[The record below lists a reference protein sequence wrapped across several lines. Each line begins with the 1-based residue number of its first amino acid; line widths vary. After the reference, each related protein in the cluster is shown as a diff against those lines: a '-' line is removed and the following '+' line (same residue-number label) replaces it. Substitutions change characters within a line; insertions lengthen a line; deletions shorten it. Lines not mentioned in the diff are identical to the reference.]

1 MEKSKGTTLFRILVI
16 VLLAANLAVSTLV
29 YVRLGR
35 SGQDVPKETGAVS
48 EETVKA
54 ADSAEMTAVP
64 ETPEAPETASDA
76 PVYDYTW
83 AYSRSDRVEISR
95 LRTEEDAQAGE
106 SCWIFRITLPGA
118 EEDMVLTEIQINDMI
133 DGKITA
139 EHSAPE
145 WIDHLDDL
153 NGLPRGET
161 TVLPASGSL
170 YWEDAHPYTED
181 FNGRE
186 YRFIFT
192 ASGGEVSYSYIYELD
207 GSPASRTAAQT
218 PADYSTDNGRDL
230 AALRCDAGFEIEV
243 FEGVYWVNASALGK
257 TRFTNAQVYRLLSD
271 TPEEKQAE
279 ISTLYE
285 ALQLYQISDFRS
297 ADDNIRIEENGI
309 DWEYHTPG
317 RLAVENNRGCC
328 ATDSAWLRYILDG
341 DYDELGYISTSQ
353 RDGSGHIYNYIRDGE
368 WYYIIDLTHYR
379 NDADIGLTT
388 VIENGDIDSYM
399 RSDRVLGNIHRT
411 KDLRCFV
418 NYVQDAFNDPPGLMF
433 RLTCENVPPIDG
445 VSTGNGIA
453 ITHPESYEPYITCIF
468 DDPSD
473 TLTHTYAPDP
483 TRDPYK

>member
-1 MEKSKGTTLFRILVI
+1 MKWIEDNITVDPSSTNRGVTISPEMVYRHRRNIDPRSRDIF
-16 VLLAANLAVSTLV
+16 AAASLRSMGVPAYLDPVTGRLHYLQPDGRDCEVVFPDSRTANDSDAIPAGTLV
-29 YVRLGR
+29 LDYATTGR
-35 SGQDVPKETGAVS
+35 IDDPG
-48 EETVKA
+48 
-54 ADSAEMTAVP
+54 
-64 ETPEAPETASDA
+64 
-76 PVYDYTW
+76 YYTHFSV
-83 AYSRSDRVEISR
+83 AT
-95 LRTEEDAQAGE
+95 LAG
-106 SCWIFRITLPGA
+106 
-118 EEDMVLTEIQINDMI
+118 
-133 DGKITA
+133 
-139 EHSAPE
+139 
-145 WIDHLDDL
+145 
-153 NGLPRGET
+153 
-161 TVLPASGSL
+161 GSL
-170 YWEDAHPYTED
+170 YWEDAHPYTEE

-243 FEGVYWVNASALGK
+243 FEGVYWVSASALGK

-285 ALQLYQISDFRS
+285 ALQLYQIGDFRS

-418 NYVQDAFNDPPGLMF
+418 NYVQDTFNDPPGLMF

-468 DDPSD
+468 DDPND

>member
-1 MEKSKGTTLFRILVI
+1 MEKGKGTTLFRILVI

-35 SGQDVPKETGAVS
+35 SGQDISKETGAVS

-54 ADSAEMTAVP
+54 ADSAEKAAVP
-64 ETPEAPETASDA
+64 ETPEAPE
-76 PVYDYTW
+76 
-83 AYSRSDRVEISR
+83 
-95 LRTEEDAQAGE
+95 
-106 SCWIFRITLPGA
+106 
-118 EEDMVLTEIQINDMI
+118 
-133 DGKITA
+133 
-139 EHSAPE
+139 
-145 WIDHLDDL
+145 
-153 NGLPRGET
+153 
-161 TVLPASGSL
+161 
-170 YWEDAHPYTED
+170 
-181 FNGRE
+181 
-186 YRFIFT
+186 T

-207 GSPASRTAAQT
+207 GSPASRSAAQT

-243 FEGVYWVNASALGK
+243 FEGVYWVSASALGK

-285 ALQLYQISDFRS
+285 ALQLYQIGDFRS

-317 RLAVENNRGCC
+317 RLAAENNSGCC

-353 RDGSGHIYNYIRDGE
+353 RDGSGHIYNYIWDGE

-418 NYVQDAFNDPPGLMF
+418 NYVQDAFNAPPGLMF

-468 DDPSD
+468 DDPND

>member
-1 MEKSKGTTLFRILVI
+1 MCITASKSSAISEKGKKMEKRKGTTLFRIFVI
-16 VLLAANLAVSTLV
+16 VLLAANLAVSSLV
-29 YVRLGR
+29 YVRLGC
-35 SGQDVPKETGAVS
+35 SGQDISKETGAVS
-48 EETVKA
+48 EGTVKA
-54 ADSAEMTAVP
+54 ADSAEKAAVP
-64 ETPEAPETASDA
+64 ETPETPE
-76 PVYDYTW
+76 
-83 AYSRSDRVEISR
+83 
-95 LRTEEDAQAGE
+95 
-106 SCWIFRITLPGA
+106 
-118 EEDMVLTEIQINDMI
+118 
-133 DGKITA
+133 
-139 EHSAPE
+139 
-145 WIDHLDDL
+145 
-153 NGLPRGET
+153 
-161 TVLPASGSL
+161 
-170 YWEDAHPYTED
+170 
-181 FNGRE
+181 
-186 YRFIFT
+186 T

-218 PADYSTDNGRDL
+218 PADYSADNDRDL

-243 FEGVYWVNASALGK
+243 FEGVYWVSASALGK

-285 ALQLYQISDFRS
+285 ALQLYQIGDFRS
-297 ADDNIRIEENGI
+297 ADDNIRVEENGI

-317 RLAVENNRGCC
+317 RLAAENNSGCC
-328 ATDSAWLRYILDG
+328 AADSAWLRYILDG

-411 KDLRCFV
+411 KDLRYFV

>member
-1 MEKSKGTTLFRILVI
+1 MCITASKSSAISEKGKKMEKGKGTTLFRILVI

-35 SGQDVPKETGAVS
+35 SGQDISKETGAVS

-54 ADSAEMTAVP
+54 ADSAEKAAVP
-64 ETPEAPETASDA
+64 ETPEAPETASD
-76 PVYDYTW
+76 
-83 AYSRSDRVEISR
+83 
-95 LRTEEDAQAGE
+95 
-106 SCWIFRITLPGA
+106 
-118 EEDMVLTEIQINDMI
+118 
-133 DGKITA
+133 
-139 EHSAPE
+139 
-145 WIDHLDDL
+145 
-153 NGLPRGET
+153 
-161 TVLPASGSL
+161 
-170 YWEDAHPYTED
+170 
-181 FNGRE
+181 
-186 YRFIFT
+186 
-192 ASGGEVSYSYIYELD
+192 GEVSYSYIYELD

-243 FEGVYWVNASALGK
+243 FEGVYWVSASALGK

-285 ALQLYQISDFRS
+285 ALQLYQIGDFRS

-468 DDPSD
+468 DDPND

>member
-1 MEKSKGTTLFRILVI
+1 MCITASKSSAVSEKEKKMEKRKGTTLFRILVI
-16 VLLAANLAVSTLV
+16 ELLAANLAVSTLV

-35 SGQDVPKETGAVS
+35 SGQDVSKETGAVS

-54 ADSAEMTAVP
+54 ADSAEKAAVP
-64 ETPEAPETASDA
+64 ETPEAPE
-76 PVYDYTW
+76 
-83 AYSRSDRVEISR
+83 
-95 LRTEEDAQAGE
+95 
-106 SCWIFRITLPGA
+106 
-118 EEDMVLTEIQINDMI
+118 
-133 DGKITA
+133 
-139 EHSAPE
+139 
-145 WIDHLDDL
+145 
-153 NGLPRGET
+153 
-161 TVLPASGSL
+161 
-170 YWEDAHPYTED
+170 
-181 FNGRE
+181 
-186 YRFIFT
+186 T

-207 GSPASRTAAQT
+207 GSPASRTAAQA

-243 FEGVYWVNASALGK
+243 FEGVYWVSASALGK

-285 ALQLYQISDFRS
+285 ALQLYQIGDFRS
-297 ADDNIRIEENGI
+297 ADDNIRVEENGI

-317 RLAVENNRGCC
+317 RLAAENNSGCC

-399 RSDRVLGNIHRT
+399 RSDRLLGNIHRT

-418 NYVQDAFNDPPGLMF
+418 NYVQNAFNDPPGLMF

-468 DDPSD
+468 DDPND

>member
-1 MEKSKGTTLFRILVI
+1 MCITASKSSAVSEKGKKMEKGKGTTLFRILVI

-35 SGQDVPKETGAVS
+35 SGQDISKETGAVS

-54 ADSAEMTAVP
+54 ADSAEKAAVP
-64 ETPEAPETASDA
+64 ETPEAPETASD
-76 PVYDYTW
+76 
-83 AYSRSDRVEISR
+83 
-95 LRTEEDAQAGE
+95 
-106 SCWIFRITLPGA
+106 
-118 EEDMVLTEIQINDMI
+118 
-133 DGKITA
+133 
-139 EHSAPE
+139 
-145 WIDHLDDL
+145 
-153 NGLPRGET
+153 
-161 TVLPASGSL
+161 
-170 YWEDAHPYTED
+170 
-181 FNGRE
+181 
-186 YRFIFT
+186 
-192 ASGGEVSYSYIYELD
+192 GEVSYSYIYELD

-243 FEGVYWVNASALGK
+243 FEGVYWVSASALGK

-285 ALQLYQISDFRS
+285 ALQLYQIGDFRS

-468 DDPSD
+468 DDPND

>member
-1 MEKSKGTTLFRILVI
+1 MEKSKGTALFRILVI

-35 SGQDVPKETGAVS
+35 AGQNVSKEAGAVS
-48 EETVKA
+48 EETVQA
-54 ADSAEMTAVP
+54 VDSAERAAAPESP
-64 ETPEAPETASDA
+64 ETQDASSDA

-83 AYSRSDRVEISR
+83 AYSRSDRVEIGK
-95 LRTEEDAQAGE
+95 LRTEDDPQTGE
-106 SCWIFRITLPGA
+106 ARWTFRITLPGA

-133 DGKITA
+133 DGKLVN
-139 EHSAPE
+139 ERSVPE
-145 WIDHLDDL
+145 WIDHLDAL
-153 NGLPRGET
+153 NGLPPSEPA
-161 TVLPASGSL
+161 VLPAGGSL

-186 YRFIFT
+186 YRFVFT
-192 ASGGEVSYSYIYELD
+192 ASRGEVSYSYIYELE
-207 GSPASRTAAQT
+207 GGPAARTPAQT
-218 PADYSTDNGRDL
+218 PADYSADNGRDL

-243 FEGVYWVNASALGK
+243 YEGVYWVSASALGR
-257 TRFTNAQVYRLLSD
+257 TQFTNAQVYGFLSD

-285 ALQLYQISDFRS
+285 ALQLYQIGDFRS

-309 DWEYHTPG
+309 NWEYHTPG

-341 DYDELGYISTSQ
+341 NYDELGYISTSQ

-388 VIENGDIDSYM
+388 VVEDGDIDSYM

-418 NYVQDAFNDPPGLMF
+418 SYVQDAFSDPPGLMF
-433 RLTCENVPPIDG
+433 RLTCEDVPPIDG
-445 VSTGNGIA
+445 VSSGSGIA
-453 ITHPESYEPYITCIF
+453 ITYPQSYEPYITCLF
-468 DDPSD
+468 DDPND
-473 TLTHTYAPDP
+473 TLTHTYATDP
-483 TRDPYK
+483 TQDPYK

>member
-1 MEKSKGTTLFRILVI
+1 MEKCKGTTLFRFLVI

-35 SGQDVPKETGAVS
+35 SGHDISKETGAVS

-54 ADSAEMTAVP
+54 ADSAEKAAVP
-64 ETPEAPETASDA
+64 ETPEAPE
-76 PVYDYTW
+76 
-83 AYSRSDRVEISR
+83 
-95 LRTEEDAQAGE
+95 
-106 SCWIFRITLPGA
+106 
-118 EEDMVLTEIQINDMI
+118 
-133 DGKITA
+133 
-139 EHSAPE
+139 
-145 WIDHLDDL
+145 
-153 NGLPRGET
+153 
-161 TVLPASGSL
+161 
-170 YWEDAHPYTED
+170 
-181 FNGRE
+181 
-186 YRFIFT
+186 T

-243 FEGVYWVNASALGK
+243 FEGVYWVSASALGK

-285 ALQLYQISDFRS
+285 ALQLYQIGDFRS

-317 RLAVENNRGCC
+317 RLAVENNSGCC
-328 ATDSAWLRYILDG
+328 AADSAWLRCILDG
-341 DYDELGYISTSQ
+341 DYDELGYISTPQ

-388 VIENGDIDSYM
+388 VIENGDIDFYM

-418 NYVQDAFNDPPGLMF
+418 DYVQDAFNDPPGLMF
-433 RLTCENVPPIDG
+433 RLTCENVPPIDS
-445 VSTGNGIA
+445 VSTGNSIA